1 MPRKNQPTVVFQPSQ
16 EELKLLD
23 DYCKSSNRSRTDV
36 LRELIRTLKR
46 RRKIETWIWAVSSN
60 RPETYAKANFA
71 KKESGLALLETAQ
84 ILIQQ
89 FAGR

>member
-16 EELKLLD
+16 EELQLLD

-46 RRKIETWIWAVSSN
+46 RRK
-60 RPETYAKANFA
+60 
-71 KKESGLALLETAQ
+71 LET
-84 ILIQQ
+84 
-89 FAGR
+89 